1 MAINPF
7 SRGHAQAHRASLGQ
21 RAVPGERFAL
31 MKAANKI
38 PPLRVVPAPGRE
50 HLRKILVH
58 PNGVRL
64 RNEGSTEWP
73 NDRFTQRRIDD
84 GDIKIAEE
92 NAEAKSAPAPS
103 GRRASHS
110 SE

>member
-1 MAINPF
+1 MPNPF
-7 SRGHAQAHRASLGQ
+7 SRGHAQARRAAMGQ
-21 RAVPGERFAL
+21 RAVPGERLAL

-50 HLRKILVH
+50 HLRKMLIH

-73 NDRFTQRRIDD
+73 NDRFTQRRIAD
-84 GDIKIAEE
+84 GDIQIVEVEE
-92 NAEAKSAPAPS
+92 EKPPVVSSRRSHTPSA
-103 GRRASHS
+103 
-110 SE
+110 